1 MIIQPSDGRLLVKAP
16 AKINLHLE
24 VLGKRPDGYHE
35 LETLMVAIDRYDD
48 LVFEERPDGAELA
61 CDQPGLSMGD
71 DNLVTKAL
79 ELVRRET
86 GLSTGISIALT
97 KRIPMAAGLAGGSS
111 DAAATLAGLDAWW
124 NLGRNP
130 ARLASLGAK
139 LGSDVPFFFATPA
152 AVCRGR
158 GEVVAPCRIAKPLH
172 LVVVK
177 PDEGLSTA
185 AVFGRLRLDETRRPV
200 EPIVEALEAGDTS
213 RVGSLLFNRLE
224 GSAFA
229 MNPKVAELR
238 RLLDCETR
246 LGALM
251 TGSGSAVYA
260 LCESRN
266 DAEELARRLSARNLG
281 HVFAASSCE

>member
-1 MIIQPSDGRLLVKAP
+1 MIIHHQDDRLLVKAP

-24 VLGKRPDGYHE
+24 ALGKRPDGYHE
-35 LETLMVAIDRYDD
+35 LETLMVAVDRFDE
-48 LVFEERPDGAELA
+48 LLFEKRPDGAELVS
-61 CDQPGLSMGD
+61 DQPGLSMGD

-79 ELVRRET
+79 ELVRRDT
-86 GLSTGISIALT
+86 GLTTGISIALT

-124 NLGRNP
+124 NLGWNP
-130 ARLASLGAK
+130 ARLARFGAR

-158 GEVVAPCRIAKPLH
+158 GEIVAPCRLGTPLH

-200 EPIVEALEAGDTS
+200 EPIVEALEAGDLP
-213 RVGSLLFNRLE
+213 RIAALLFNRLE
-224 GSAFA
+224 EPAFA
-229 MNPKVAELR
+229 MSPKVAELR
-238 RLLDCETR
+238 ALLARESR
-246 LGALM
+246 FGALM

-266 DAEELARRLSARNLG
+266 EAEELARRLSDRNLG
-281 HVFAASSCE
+281 DVFAASSCE

>member
-1 MIIQPSDGRLLVKAP
+1 MIIRNDGDRLVVLAP

-35 LETLMVAIDRYDD
+35 LETLMVAIDRFDE
-48 LVFEERPDGAELA
+48 LRFEERPDGDRLT
-61 CDQPGLSMGD
+61 CDQPGLTMGD

-79 ELVRRET
+79 ALVRRET
-86 GLSTGISIALT
+86 GRTTGISIALT
-97 KRIPMAAGLAGGSS
+97 KRTPMEAGLAGGSS
-111 DAAATLAGLDAWW
+111 DAAAALAGLNAWW
-124 NLGRNP
+124 NLGWDP
-130 ARLASLGAK
+130 ARLAELGAS

-158 GEVVAPCRIAKPLH
+158 GEIVTPCRIGKPLH

-177 PDEGLSTA
+177 PNEGLSTA
-185 AVFGRLRLDETRRPV
+185 AVFGRLRIDEAKRSVKPV
-200 EPIVEALEAGDTS
+200 TDALEEGDIA

-224 GSAFA
+224 GPAFA

-238 RLLDCETR
+238 GLLARESR
-246 LGALM
+246 SAALM

-260 LCESRN
+260 LCDSRN
-266 DAEELARRLSARNLG
+266 SAEDLARRLSERG
-281 HVFAASSCE
+281 IGGVFAASSCD

>member
-1 MIIQPSDGRLLVKAP
+1 VIIQQQGDRLVVKAP

-48 LVFEERPDGAELA
+48 LVFENRLDGTELS
-61 CDQPGLSMGD
+61 CDQPGLNMGG

-79 ELVRRET
+79 ELVRREA
-86 GLSTGISIALT
+86 GIANGISIALT

-111 DAAATLAGLDAWW
+111 DAAATLVGLEAWW
-124 NLGRNP
+124 NLGWNP
-130 ARLASLGAK
+130 TRLASFGAM
-139 LGSDVPFFFATPA
+139 LGSDVPFFFQAPA
-152 AVCRGR
+152 AICRGR
-158 GEVVAPCRIAKPLH
+158 GEIVTTCRLAKPLH
-172 LVVVK
+172 LAVVK

-185 AVFGRLRLDETRRPV
+185 AVFGRLRLDGPKRPV
-200 EPIVEALEAGDTS
+200 EPIIAALEAGDLTQ
-213 RVGSLLFNRLE
+213 VGALLFNRLE
-224 GSAFA
+224 EPAFA
-229 MNPKVAELR
+229 LTPTVAELR

-251 TGSGSAVYA
+251 TGSGSAVFA

-266 DAEELARRLSARNLG
+266 EAEELARRLSARDLG
-281 HVFAASSCE
+281 DVFAASSCE

>member
-1 MIIQPSDGRLLVKAP
+1 VIIQHQDGRLLVKAP

-35 LETLMVAIDRYDD
+35 LETLMVAVDRYDE
-48 LVFEERPDGAELA
+48 LLFEKRPDGVELV
-61 CDQPGLSMGD
+61 CSQPGLSMGD

-86 GLSTGISIALT
+86 GLTTGISIALT

-111 DAAATLAGLDAWW
+111 DAAATLAGLNAWW
-124 NLGRNP
+124 NLGWNP
-130 ARLASLGAK
+130 TRLAHLSAK

-158 GEVVAPCRIAKPLH
+158 GELTTPCRIGKPLH
-172 LVVVK
+172 LAVVK
-177 PDEGLSTA
+177 PNEGLSTA
-185 AVFGRLRLDETRRPV
+185 AVFGRLRLDETKSSV
-200 EPIVEALEAGDTS
+200 EPIVEALEAGDAT
-213 RVGSLLFNRLE
+213 RIGSLLFNRLE
-224 GSAFA
+224 EPAFA
-229 MNPKVAELR
+229 MNSKVAELR
-238 RLLDCETR
+238 RLLDRESR
-246 LGALM
+246 LGSLM

-266 DAEELARRLSARNLG
+266 EAEELARRLSAMSLG
-281 HVFAASSCE
+281 DVFAASSCE

>member
-1 MIIQPSDGRLLVKAP
+1 VIIRNDGDRLVVHAP

-35 LETLMVAIDRYDD
+35 LETLMVAVDRFDE
-48 LVFEERPDGAELA
+48 LHFERRPEGDRLT
-61 CDQPGLSMGD
+61 CNQPSLTMGD

-79 ELVRRET
+79 ALVRRET
-86 GLSTGISIALT
+86 GHTIGISIALT

-111 DAAATLAGLDAWW
+111 DAAATLAGLNAWW
-124 NLGRNP
+124 NLGWNP
-130 ARLASLGAK
+130 ARLAELGAS
-139 LGSDVPFFFATPA
+139 LGSDVPFFFAAPA
-152 AVCRGR
+152 AICRGR
-158 GEVVAPCRIAKPLH
+158 GEIVTPCRIGKPLH

-177 PDEGLSTA
+177 PNDGLSTA
-185 AVFGRLRLDETRRPV
+185 AVFGRLRLDETTRSVAPV
-200 EPIVEALEAGDTS
+200 TEALEEGDTT

-224 GSAFA
+224 KPAFA

-238 RLLDCETR
+238 DLLSRESR

-260 LCESRN
+260 LCDSRN
-266 DAEELARRLSARNLG
+266 EAEEFARRWSAKG
-281 HVFAASSCE
+281 FGDVFAASSCD

>member
-1 MIIQPSDGRLLVKAP
+1 MIIQTLDGRLVVKAP

-35 LETLMVAIDRYDD
+35 LETLMVAIDRYDE
-48 LVFEERPDGAELA
+48 LRFEERPGGAELV

-79 ELVRRET
+79 DLVRRET
-86 GLSTGISIALT
+86 GLTTGISIALT

-111 DAAATLAGLDAWW
+111 DAAATLAGLNAWW
-124 NLGRNP
+124 NLGWDP
-130 ARLASLGAK
+130 TRLAELGAR
-139 LGSDVPFFFATPA
+139 LGSDVPFFFATPS

-158 GEVVAPCRIAKPLH
+158 GEVVTPCRIGRPLH

-185 AVFGRLRLDETRRPV
+185 AVFGRLRLEGPRRPV
-200 EPIVEALEAGDTS
+200 EPIVEALEEGDRA

-224 GSAFA
+224 EPAFA
-229 MNPKVAELR
+229 MSRQVAELR
-238 RLLDCETR
+238 RLLVRESR

-266 DAEELARRLSARNLG
+266 EAEELARRWSARNLG
-281 HVFAASSCE
+281 DVFAASSCD

>member
-1 MIIQPSDGRLLVKAP
+1 VIIQRQDDRLVVKAP

-48 LVFEERPDGAELA
+48 LVFEHRPDGTELA
-61 CDQPGLSMGD
+61 CDRPGLSMGG

-79 ELVRRET
+79 DLVRRET
-86 GLSTGISIALT
+86 GIATGISIALT
-97 KRIPMAAGLAGGSS
+97 KRIPTAAGLAGGSS
-111 DAAATLAGLDAWW
+111 DAAATLAGLNAWW
-124 NLGRNP
+124 DLDWSQ
-130 ARLASLGAK
+130 ARLASFGAT
-139 LGSDVPFFFATPA
+139 LGSDVPFFFSTPA

-158 GEVVAPCRIAKPLH
+158 GEIVTPSRLTRPLH
-172 LVVVK
+172 FVVVK

-185 AVFGRLRLDETRRPV
+185 AVFGRLRRGETNRPV
-200 EPIVEALEAGDTS
+200 EPIIEALEAGDTP

-224 GSAFA
+224 GPAFA
-229 MNPKVAELR
+229 LAPKVAELR
-238 RLLDCETR
+238 RLLDRERR

-251 TGSGSAVYA
+251 TGSGSAVFA

-266 DAEELARRLSARNLG
+266 EAEELARRVSIQDLG
-281 HVFAASSCE
+281 DIFAASSCE